1 MMMQDPYVRLAVQSY
16 TYYLNTGKPL
26 EMPEGLPEEMTGRRA
41 GAFVTLH
48 KGNRLRGC
56 IGTISPVQGS
66 LAEEIIMNAISAA
79 FRDPRFPP
87 VRADELP
94 DITCS
99 VDVLET
105 PEPVSDMRALDVKTY
120 GVIVSR
126 GHRRGLLLPNLEGID
141 TVEEQVD
148 IARQKAGIGP
158 QERFTLERFKVVRHT

>member
-1 MMMQDPYVRLAVQSY
+1 MQNPYVRLAVQSF
-16 TYYLNTGKPL
+16 THYLNTGKPL
-26 EMPEGLPEEMTGRRA
+26 ALPEGLPEELTGRQA

-48 KGNRLRGC
+48 KEGRLRGC
-56 IGTISPVQGS
+56 IGTIGPTQDS

-87 VRADELP
+87 VRREELP

-99 VDVLET
+99 VDVLEE
-105 PEPVSDMRALDVKTY
+105 PEPVFDMRDLDVKAY

-126 GHRRGLLLPNLEGID
+126 GHRRGLLLPNLEGVD

-158 QERFTLERFKVVRHT
+158 GERFTLERFKVVRHT